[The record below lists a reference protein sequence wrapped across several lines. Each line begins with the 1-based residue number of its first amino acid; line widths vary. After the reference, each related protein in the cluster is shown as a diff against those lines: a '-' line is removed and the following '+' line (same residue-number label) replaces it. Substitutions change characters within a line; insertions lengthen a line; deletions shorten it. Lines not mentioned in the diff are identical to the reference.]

1 MTEMD
6 QPPAGRA
13 GDQGS
18 GDTEPH
24 WRRGPDPDAP
34 PWARDDEDDRPA
46 DKRGAD
52 GRGRGAAADAGAG
65 ESGDGG
71 AGGDGGEADG
81 GIRDETERGGAGP
94 RFEDDDPARPEEAAL
109 APIRAGV
116 MPPRPPRRTGVFVDP
131 DDLREHVGGLL
142 RAILGGYE
150 VDAFGNFTFP
160 HEGARIFVTV
170 GPSPIGPQVG
180 VFSVTNLD
188 LDLTPPLAQFLLTTN
203 HTLGFGS
210 FSYDPSN
217 RAVWLR
223 HTLLGTT
230 LDGPEL
236 QTAVAA
242 VATTAAKLDDAI
254 KEQFGGR
261 TFQEAPSD
269 VQQRVEPPETAQE
282 PAPPNA
288 GGYL

>member
-1 MTEMD
+1 MTDSD

-13 GDQGS
+13 DDPAARGS
-18 GDTEPH
+18 EPG
-24 WRRGPDPDAP
+24 WRRGPDPETP
-34 PWARDDEDDRPA
+34 PWAEGSDDNDDEASTGSTGQEGDGEEDPDGDEPDR
-46 DKRGAD
+46 
-52 GRGRGAAADAGAG
+52 
-65 ESGDGG
+65 GG
-71 AGGDGGEADG
+71 AG
-81 GIRDETERGGAGP
+81 GP

-109 APIRAGV
+109 APLRRGV
-116 MPPRPPRRTGVFVDP
+116 PPVRPPRRTGVFVDP

-160 HEGARIFVTV
+160 HEGARVFVTV
-170 GPSPIGPQVG
+170 GPSPIGPTVG
-180 VFSVTNLD
+180 VFSVTNLE
-188 LDLTPPLAQFLLTTN
+188 LDLTPSLAQFLLTTN

-210 FSYDPSN
+210 FSYDGSN

-236 QTAVAA
+236 QATVAA
-242 VATTAAKLDDAI
+242 VATTAARFDDAI

-269 VQQRVEPPETAQE
+269 VQHRVEPPETNQD